1 MMSARVRK
9 TSSSLAW
16 YFSQIALTDSASMR
30 ACAGSYTPHGRSQCA
45 RTTVEGAGRLLSVR
59 RSGGSGIGGAVLPCG
74 GPMGRL
80 LMALI
85 LDTTCGPEAG
95 AAREPPP
102 VGRSAGCWYG
112 AR

>member
-1 MMSARVRK
+1 MRMARVRK
-9 TSSSLAW
+9 SGSGLSATLAM
-16 YFSQIALTDSASMR
+16 IALIDSASMR

-45 RTTVEGAGRLLSVR
+45 RTTVEGASRRLSVR
-59 RSGGSGIGGAVLPCG
+59 RSGWSVIGGAVLPCG

-95 AAREPPP
+95 AAREPPL
-102 VGRSAGCWYG
+102 VG
-112 AR
+112 